1 MAWPIWRTPA
11 GSLLIKVFPRCFRL
25 LEVCRMVSVLNRA
38 GLPELECRLAGNLAH
53 IRLKAGDVKDFT
65 IGYGRLLFRQG
76 RRWRATF
83 KHLSADPPRPSETS
97 HLSIEVPLRPAGRI
111 VKSFNGIICAPAVK
125 LNRPRR
131 VDTWLM
137 LFTPCELS
145 SIAVSKPLLAS
156 GEASVQASLSVDGG
170 ALRCYLRAY
179 GTDFRR
185 AWLKLVRNVDTGFSL
200 SHGFERITVEEG
212 LCEVGPGAAVESE
225 WRPVKT
231 PPETLLVAMRS
242 LPSISDVVA
251 LLRALGCR
259 VRSIPF
265 FGFWLVKS
273 SYVAWD
279 GEAITYR
286 LRLEQGRKTVDEA
299 ELMLSW

>member
-1 MAWPIWRTPA
+1 
-11 GSLLIKVFPRCFRL
+11 
-25 LEVCRMVSVLNRA
+25 MVSVLNRA
-38 GLPELECRLAGNLAH
+38 GLPELECWLEDNLAH
-53 IRLKAGDVKDFT
+53 IRLRIGDVKDFT
-65 IGYGRLLFRQG
+65 VGYGRLLFRQG
-76 RRWRATF
+76 RRWSASF
-83 KHLSADPPRPSETS
+83 KHLSAEPPKPSETS
-97 HLSIEVPLRPAGRI
+97 HLSIEVPLRPAGGI
-111 VKSFNGIICAPAVK
+111 VKSFHGIICAPAVK

-137 LFTPCELS
+137 LFTPCEPS

-156 GEASVQASLSVDGG
+156 GEASIQASLSVDDG
-170 ALRCYLRAY
+170 ALRCYMRAY

-200 SHGFERITVEEG
+200 SHGFEKITVEEG

-273 SYVAWD
+273 PYVAWD

-299 ELMLSW
+299 ELMLRW